1 MKRINIKIKKNNH
14 DKILI
19 ESENPHFIGAWN
31 IENDDLCSEIIN
43 FFEENKNLQR
53 DGVTGSGKNQEIKK
67 TTDIVVNP
75 NDLKYPKFNCLNKYI
90 QHLYM
95 NFKDYQNQWP
105 FLKDL
110 VKKMHIGKFNIQRYT
125 PGGHFAKV
133 HTERSSIAS
142 SHRLFA
148 WMTYLNNVDDG
159 GTTHFSHFD
168 IDIKPETGKTLIWPA
183 EWTHAHNG
191 KILNSGVKYIITGW
205 LHFPHNT
212 NHEK

>member
-1 MKRINIKIKKNNH
+1 MKRINIKTKKNKN

-19 ESENPHFIGAWN
+19 ENENPHFIGAWN
-31 IENDDLCSEIIN
+31 IENDDLCREIIN

-75 NDLKYPKFNCLNKYI
+75 NDLKHPKFNCLNKYI
-90 QHLYM
+90 QHLYK

-105 FLKDL
+105 FLKNL
-110 VKKMHIGKFNIQRYT
+110 VKEMHIGKFNIQRYT

-159 GTTHFSHFD
+159 GTTHFSHYD

-183 EWTHAHNG
+183 EWTHAHRGSVLNG
-191 KILNSGVKYIITGW
+191 GEKYIITGW
-205 LHFPHNT
+205 LHFT
-212 NHEK
+212 D

>member
-183 EWTHAHNG
+183 EWTHAHRGSVLNG
-191 KILNSGVKYIITGW
+191 GEKYIITGW
-205 LHFPHNT
+205 LHLT
-212 NHEK
+212 D

>member
-1 MKRINIKIKKNNH
+1 MKRINIKTKKNNH
-14 DKILI
+14 DEILI
-19 ESENPHFIGAWN
+19 ENENPHFIGAWN
-31 IENDDLCSEIIN
+31 IENDDLCREIIN

-90 QHLYM
+90 QHLYS

-105 FLKDL
+105 FLKNL
-110 VKKMHIGKFNIQRYT
+110 LKEMHIGKFNIQRYT

-159 GTTHFSHFD
+159 GTTHFSH
-168 IDIKPETGKTLIWPA
+168 LR
-183 EWTHAHNG
+183 
-191 KILNSGVKYIITGW
+191 YRY
-205 LHFPHNT
+205 
-212 NHEK
+212 

>member
-1 MKRINIKIKKNNH
+1 MKRINIKTNKNNH
-14 DKILI
+14 GKILI
-19 ESENPHFIGAWN
+19 ENENPHFIGAWN
-31 IENDDLCSEIIN
+31 IENDDLCREIIN

-90 QHLYM
+90 QHLYK

-105 FLKDL
+105 FLKNL
-110 VKKMHIGKFNIQRYT
+110 VKEMHIGKFNIQRYT

-159 GTTHFSHFD
+159 GTTHFSHYN

>member
-1 MKRINIKIKKNNH
+1 MKRINIKTKKNNH

-19 ESENPHFIGAWN
+19 ENENPHFIGAWN
-31 IENDDLCSEIIN
+31 IENDDLCREIIN

-90 QHLYM
+90 KHLYM

-105 FLKDL
+105 FIKNL
-110 VKKMHIGKFNIQRYT
+110 VKEMHIGKFNIQRYT

-159 GTTHFSHFD
+159 GTTNFSHYD
-168 IDIKPETGKTLIWPA
+168 IEIEPETGKTLIWPA

>member
-1 MKRINIKIKKNNH
+1 MKRINIKTKQNNN

-19 ESENPHFIGAWN
+19 ENENPHFIGAWN
-31 IENDDLCSEIIN
+31 IENDGLCREIIN

-53 DGVTGSGKNQEIKK
+53 DGVTGSGKNPEIKK
-67 TTDIVVNP
+67 TIDIVVNP

-90 QHLYM
+90 QHLYR

-105 FLKDL
+105 FLKNL
-110 VKKMHIGKFNIQRYT
+110 VKEMHIGKFNIQRYT
-125 PGGHFAKV
+125 PGGHFVKV

-159 GTTHFSHFD
+159 GTTHFSHYD

-212 NHEK
+212 NHDK